1 MAIVEFTVIP
11 AVSEEKI
18 YEIVDKA
25 IKVVIDSGLK
35 YEVGANSTTVE
46 GPLDEVL
53 SVVMKAHAVARD
65 EGSGRVFTII
75 KIDDKVTG
83 VTIEEKVEKYRK

>member
-75 KIDDKVTG
+75 KIDDKVAG

>member
-75 KIDDKVTG
+75 KIDDKATG

>member
-35 YEVGANSTTVE
+35 YEVGANSTTIE
-46 GPLDEVL
+46 GPLNEVL

-65 EGSGRVFTII
+65 KGSGRVFTII
-75 KIDDKVTG
+75 KIDDKATG
-83 VTIEEKVEKYRK
+83 VTIEEKVQKYRK

>member
-46 GPLDEVL
+46 GPL
-53 SVVMKAHAVARD
+53 
-65 EGSGRVFTII
+65 
-75 KIDDKVTG
+75 
-83 VTIEEKVEKYRK
+83 